1 MHYYQIRP
9 KITLKNSIQYQLN
22 LDCFL
27 KRVQRRAKGIHFKVF
42 FIRLLIKKIKII
54 QKGYSKTTLR
64 LRFQNR
70 RTKEIQLWLLLCSY
84 SLYSAQKGKPLE
96 NGKACTVHYIQ
107 VLWESEGSQGKIQQ
121 YATFI
126 FKFLYQVV

>member
-27 KRVQRRAKGIHFKVF
+27 KRIWRRPKGTHFKVF

-64 LRFQNR
+64 LRF
-70 RTKEIQLWLLLCSY
+70 
-84 SLYSAQKGKPLE
+84 
-96 NGKACTVHYIQ
+96 
-107 VLWESEGSQGKIQQ
+107 
-121 YATFI
+121 
-126 FKFLYQVV
+126 